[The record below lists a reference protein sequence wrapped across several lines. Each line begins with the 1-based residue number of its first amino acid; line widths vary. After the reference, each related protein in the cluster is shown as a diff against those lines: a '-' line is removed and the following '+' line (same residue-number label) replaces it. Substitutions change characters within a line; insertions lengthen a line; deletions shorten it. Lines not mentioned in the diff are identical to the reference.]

1 MKTIYIQFDEP
12 KNDNQTA
19 VDITLKGLFKK
30 IVIKI
35 LTSIIPTANPDYENE
50 FDNVVTWLV
59 EIDEESGTPE
69 REIGLDKNS
78 NIILKMP
85 YKNNYG
91 YWIDNNLVFDDFIR
105 LFNAKEI
112 DKIAFEK
119 KWNIVPSAR
128 KELK

>member
-1 MKTIYIQFDEP
+1 M
-12 KNDNQTA
+12 
-19 VDITLKGLFKK
+19 
-30 IVIKI
+30 
-35 LTSIIPTANPDYENE
+35 TSIIPTANPDYENE